1 MRTKRAICLMAGSR
15 YNQARFTSIEHSATN
30 AVPPNAM
37 QIHGGGEMPKIADIE
52 YTPNPN
58 AVKFILK
65 EPITSGASRS
75 FQTAEVAQADPLA
88 AALFNVGNV
97 TSVFYMDRFI
107 TVNKED
113 DVSWEDMLKKL
124 AEPIRS
130 APSVSDAPAPERQ
143 TAYAPGENPLL
154 DRINQV
160 LDEKVRP
167 GLAGD
172 GGGLEIIGLNDKKL
186 LISYQGACGSCPS
199 SIGGTMMAI
208 EYMLKEDVDPEIE
221 VISV

>member
-1 MRTKRAICLMAGSR
+1 
-15 YNQARFTSIEHSATN
+15 
-30 AVPPNAM
+30 
-37 QIHGGGEMPKIADIE
+37 MPKIADIE

-65 EPITSGASRS
+65 EPITNGASRS
-75 FQTAEVAQADPLA
+75 FQNMESAQEDSLA
-88 AALFNVGNV
+88 AALFDVGNV

-113 DVSWEDMLKKL
+113 EVSWEEMLKKL

-130 APSVSDAPAPERQ
+130 APSVAEAPAQ
-143 TAYAPGENPLL
+143 TPAPSYTLGDNPLL

>member
-1 MRTKRAICLMAGSR
+1 
-15 YNQARFTSIEHSATN
+15 
-30 AVPPNAM
+30 
-37 QIHGGGEMPKIADIE
+37 MPKIADIE

-65 EPITSGASRS
+65 EPVTNGASRS
-75 FQTAEVAQADPLA
+75 FQDAESAKEDALA
-88 AALFNVGNV
+88 SSLFDVGNV

-113 DVSWEDMLKKL
+113 EVTWEDMLRKL

-130 APSVSDAPAPERQ
+130 APSAAEMPAASSLPSNYV
-143 TAYAPGENPLL
+143 AGENPLM
-154 DRINQV
+154 DRINEV
-160 LDEKVRP
+160 LDLRVRP

-172 GGGLEIIGLNDKKL
+172 GGGLEIVGLNDKQL
-186 LISYQGACGSCPS
+186 LIRYQGACGSCPS
-199 SIGGTMMAI
+199 SIGGTLMAI
-208 EYMLKEDVDPEIE
+208 EHMLRAEVDPEIE

>member
-1 MRTKRAICLMAGSR
+1 
-15 YNQARFTSIEHSATN
+15 
-30 AVPPNAM
+30 
-37 QIHGGGEMPKIADIE
+37 MPKIADIE

-65 EPITSGASRS
+65 EPITRGSSRS
-75 FQTAEVAQADPLA
+75 FQNALSAQADPLA
-88 AALFNVGNV
+88 SALFDVGNV

-113 DVSWEDMLKKL
+113 EVSWEEMLKKL

-130 APSVSDAPAPERQ
+130 APSASEAPAPGHDEAKAPSY
-143 TAYAPGENPLL
+143 TPGENPLL

-160 LDEKVRP
+160 LDERIRP

-172 GGGLEIIGLNDKKL
+172 GGGIEIVGLNDKKL

-208 EYMLKEDVDPEIE
+208 EFMLKEEVDPDIE

>member
-1 MRTKRAICLMAGSR
+1 
-15 YNQARFTSIEHSATN
+15 
-30 AVPPNAM
+30 
-37 QIHGGGEMPKIADIE
+37 MPKIADIE

-65 EPITSGASRS
+65 EPITGGSSRS
-75 FQTAEVAQADPLA
+75 FQNAESAQADPLA
-88 AALFNVGNV
+88 AALFAVGNV
-97 TSVFYMDRFI
+97 TSVFYMDRFV

-113 DVSWEDMLKKL
+113 EVSWEEMLKKL
-124 AEPIRS
+124 AEPIRAAGAVS
-130 APSVSDAPAPERQ
+130 EAPTPAPAP
-143 TAYAPGENPLL
+143 AYTPGENHLL

-172 GGGLEIIGLNDKKL
+172 GGGLEIIGLDDKKL
-186 LISYQGACGSCPS
+186 LIRYQGACGSCPS

>member
-1 MRTKRAICLMAGSR
+1 
-15 YNQARFTSIEHSATN
+15 
-30 AVPPNAM
+30 
-37 QIHGGGEMPKIADIE
+37 MPKIADIE

-65 EPITSGASRS
+65 EPITSGSSRS
-75 FQTAEVAQADPLA
+75 FQNAESAKTDPLA
-88 AALFNVGNV
+88 SALFDVGDV

-107 TVNKED
+107 TVNKSDEI
-113 DVSWEDMLKKL
+113 SWEDLLKKL

-130 APSVSDAPAPERQ
+130 APSSSDQPTQRQAPV
-143 TAYAPGENPLL
+143 YAPGDNPLL
-154 DRINQV
+154 DRINEV

-186 LISYQGACGSCPS
+186 MISYQGACGSCPS

>member
-1 MRTKRAICLMAGSR
+1 
-15 YNQARFTSIEHSATN
+15 
-30 AVPPNAM
+30 
-37 QIHGGGEMPKIADIE
+37 MPKIADIE

-75 FQTAEVAQADPLA
+75 FQTPQSAQADPLA
-88 AALFNVGNV
+88 AALFAIGNV

-113 DVSWEDMLKKL
+113 EVSWEEMLKKL
-124 AEPIRS
+124 AEPIRAAGAAS
-130 APSVSDAPAPERQ
+130 EAPAQAHAPVY
-143 TAYAPGENPLL
+143 TPGENLLL

-172 GGGLEIIGLNDKKL
+172 GGGLEIIGLDDKKL
-186 LISYQGACGSCPS
+186 LIRYQGACGSCPS

-221 VISV
+221 VVSV

>member
-1 MRTKRAICLMAGSR
+1 
-15 YNQARFTSIEHSATN
+15 
-30 AVPPNAM
+30 
-37 QIHGGGEMPKIADIE
+37 MPKIADIE

-58 AVKFILK
+58 AVKFILR
-65 EPITSGASRS
+65 EPITSGSSRS
-75 FQTAEVAQADPLA
+75 FQNAQSAQSDPLA
-88 AALFNVGNV
+88 SALFAVGNV

-113 DVSWEDMLKKL
+113 EAPWEEMLKKL

-130 APSVSDAPAPERQ
+130 APTASEPLAQPQAPSY
-143 TAYAPGENPLL
+143 TPGENLLL

-172 GGGLEIIGLNDKKL
+172 GGGLEIIGLDEKRL
-186 LISYQGACGSCPS
+186 LIRYQGACGSCPS

-221 VISV
+221 VVSV

>member
-1 MRTKRAICLMAGSR
+1 LSGP
-15 YNQARFTSIEHSATN
+15 IEESLLG
-30 AVPPNAM
+30 
-37 QIHGGGEMPKIADIE
+37 IFEGEEMPKIADIE

-75 FQTAEVAQADPLA
+75 YQSAEAAQTDPLA
-88 AALFNVGNV
+88 SALFNVGNV

-113 DVSWEDMLKKL
+113 DVSWEEVLKKL

-130 APSVSDAPAPERQ
+130 APSVADLPAPESKPIF
-143 TAYAPGENPLL
+143 APGENPLL
-154 DRINQV
+154 DRINEV

-172 GGGLEIIGLNDKKL
+172 GGGLEIVGLNDKKL

>member
-1 MRTKRAICLMAGSR
+1 
-15 YNQARFTSIEHSATN
+15 
-30 AVPPNAM
+30 
-37 QIHGGGEMPKIADIE
+37 MPKIADIE

-65 EPITSGASRS
+65 EPITAGSSRS
-75 FQTAEVAQADPLA
+75 FQNAESAQADPLA
-88 AALFNVGNV
+88 AALFAVGNV
-97 TSVFYMDRFI
+97 TSVFYMDRFV

-113 DVSWEDMLKKL
+113 EVSWEEMLKKL
-124 AEPIRS
+124 AEPIRAAGATS
-130 APSVSDAPAPERQ
+130 EAPAQAQAPV
-143 TAYAPGENPLL
+143 TAPGENQLL

-172 GGGLEIIGLNDKKL
+172 GGGLEIIGLDDKKL
-186 LISYQGACGSCPS
+186 LIRYQGACGSCPS

>member
-1 MRTKRAICLMAGSR
+1 
-15 YNQARFTSIEHSATN
+15 
-30 AVPPNAM
+30 
-37 QIHGGGEMPKIADIE
+37 MPKIADIE

-65 EPITSGASRS
+65 EPVTNGASRS
-75 FQTAEVAQADPLA
+75 FQNPESAQSDPLA
-88 AALFNVGNV
+88 DALFKIGNV

-113 DVSWEDMLKKL
+113 EVSWEELLKRL

-130 APSVSDAPAPERQ
+130 APAVADIPAQESAGPVFGL
-143 TAYAPGENPLL
+143 GENPLL
-154 DRINQV
+154 DRINEI
-160 LDEKVRP
+160 LDERIRP

-172 GGGLEIIGLNDKKL
+172 GGGLEIIGLDDKKL
-186 LISYQGACGSCPS
+186 LIRYQGACGSCPS

-208 EYMLKEDVDPEIE
+208 EYMLKEEVDPDIE
-221 VISV
+221 VVSV

>member
-1 MRTKRAICLMAGSR
+1 
-15 YNQARFTSIEHSATN
+15 
-30 AVPPNAM
+30 
-37 QIHGGGEMPKIADIE
+37 MPKIADIE

-58 AVKFILK
+58 AIKFVLK
-65 EPITSGASRS
+65 EPIISGASRS
-75 FQTAEVAQADPLA
+75 FQSAEAAQADPLA
-88 AALFNVGNV
+88 SALFNVGNV

-113 DVSWEDMLKKL
+113 EVSWEDMLKKL

-130 APSVSDAPAPERQ
+130 APSVSDGHGQESKP
-143 TAYAPGENPLL
+143 AYAPGENPLL

-199 SIGGTMMAI
+199 SIGGTLMAI
-208 EYMLKEDVDPEIE
+208 EHMLKEDADPEIE
-221 VISV
+221 VISAF